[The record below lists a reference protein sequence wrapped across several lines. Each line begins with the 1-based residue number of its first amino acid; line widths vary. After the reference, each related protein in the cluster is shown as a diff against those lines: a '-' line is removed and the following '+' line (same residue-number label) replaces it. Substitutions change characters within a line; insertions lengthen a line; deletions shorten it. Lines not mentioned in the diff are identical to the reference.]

1 MNTLVTAFKELFF
14 KRHPLAPCVVTMYD
28 QTSKGKD
35 ILIGVIS
42 IETDDLLGGG
52 IGPKWIAA
60 IETLR
65 SEFDFGPWK
74 TYKTRLKN
82 TVAVL

>member
-1 MNTLVTAFKELFF
+1 MTACKELDF
-14 KRHPLAPCVVTMYD
+14 KIHPLAPCVVTMYAK
-28 QTSKGKD
+28 TSKGKE

-42 IETDDLLGGG
+42 IETDDLLGRG
-52 IGPKWIAA
+52 IGPKWTAA
-60 IETLR
+60 IVKYVATSL
-65 SEFDFGPWK
+65 SAVGN